1 MKNFSY
7 LFRLIVFT
15 SVFIGSK
22 LSAGTQGDTL
32 KIFRKLSEKLQSVKK
47 ISYHYTREFTYPA
60 EDYHSKSEGEMY
72 IDFSKENDLTGFR
85 YQYKDETGI
94 SVFNNAELFE
104 TSEEDRTIQINSK
117 LKVSDFEGLS
127 ALYNSM
133 ITMRNML
140 PAVIADRNM
149 VKRVKDTLIGKKRF
163 YLLSF
168 QTQDMYPDYLGKA
181 FKKTT
186 QKITFYNN
194 IIVDKKSFLPV
205 SYIQLKKGSSDV
217 NRTDF
222 SDIKLD
228 PVTPEEKS
236 WYYSTYLKD
245 YREGKKESV
254 TPISVGSPAADFTLI
269 QNETGE
275 KVNLSNFRGHPVL
288 LEFWI
293 KNCSY
298 CINAVPELNTLN
310 TKYRLSGLKIWG
322 INATDS
328 QQAIN
333 QFVSR
338 QKVNYMVLLGDA
350 TVSKNYGISAFP
362 HIVLIDK
369 KGNVIYSGGLDMSV
383 LDVLIRK
390 NL

>member
-7 LFRLIVFT
+7 LFRLIVLV
-15 SVFIGSK
+15 SVFIGSE
-22 LSAGTQGDTL
+22 LSAETPENTL
-32 KIFRKLSEKLQSVKK
+32 KIFRKLSEKLQSVKT

-72 IDFSKENDLTGFR
+72 VDFSKENELVGFR
-85 YQYKDETGI
+85 YQYKDETGF
-94 SVFNNAELFE
+94 SVFNNTELFE
-104 TSEEDRTIQINSK
+104 TSEEDRAIQISTK
-117 LKVSDFEGLS
+117 LKISDFEGLS

-149 VKRVKDTLIGKKRF
+149 VKQVKDTLIGKKRF

-168 QTQDMYPDYLGKA
+168 QTQDMYPDYLGRT

-186 QKITFYNN
+186 QKITFYNT

-205 SYIQLKKGSSDV
+205 SYIQLKKGSRDV

-222 SDIKLD
+222 SNIMLD
-228 PVTPEEKS
+228 PATPEEES

-245 YREGKKESV
+245 YKEKKKESV
-254 TPISVGSPAADFTLI
+254 MAIGVGQPAPDFTLV
-269 QNETGE
+269 QNENGD
-275 KVNLSNFRGHPVL
+275 KVSLNNFRGHPVL

-298 CINAVPELNTLN
+298 CISAVPELNAFN
-310 TKYRLSGLKIWG
+310 TKYGLSGLKILG

-328 QQAIN
+328 QRVIN
-333 QFVSR
+333 QFVQR
-338 QKVNYMVLLGDA
+338 QKVNYTVLLGDA

-362 HIVLIDK
+362 HIILIDK
-369 KGNVIYSGGLDMSV
+369 QGYVIYSGGLDIAI
-383 LDVLIRK
+383 LNALISK
-390 NL
+390 SL